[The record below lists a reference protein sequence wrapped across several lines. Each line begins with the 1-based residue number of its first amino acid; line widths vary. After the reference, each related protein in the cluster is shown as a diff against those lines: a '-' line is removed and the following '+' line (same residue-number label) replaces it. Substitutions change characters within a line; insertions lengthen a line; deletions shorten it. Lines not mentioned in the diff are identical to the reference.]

1 MRRET
6 PLRRFNGRRLR
17 QSGALGKLNFQACLG
32 RESVG
37 WEDSPLDIVGC
48 RTRGGVTDSRR
59 ENQSHMPVRGFR
71 RVGIAAR
78 GAR

>member
-6 PLRRFNGRRLR
+6 PLRRFNEGKLR

-32 RESVG
+32 RESAG

-48 RTRGGVTDSRR
+48 RTRGGVTDFGR
-59 ENQSHMPVRGFR
+59 EIQSYMPVRGFS